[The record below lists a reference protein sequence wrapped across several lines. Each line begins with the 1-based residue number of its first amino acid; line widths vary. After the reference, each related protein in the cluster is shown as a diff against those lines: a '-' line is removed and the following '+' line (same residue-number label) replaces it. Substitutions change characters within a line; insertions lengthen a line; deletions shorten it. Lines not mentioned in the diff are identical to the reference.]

1 MATESIFFISFAFE
15 YGKDKLFLT
24 KFAFIRTNNYEDGA
38 YSTIALSWDDTARS
52 LTIGIRHGSFDGIE
66 KTRTFTVNVLGE
78 EKTAVYN
85 GKETV
90 VSF

>member
-1 MATESIFFISFAFE
+1 MKRITAIIASLLIAGSAFS
-15 YGKDKLFLT
+15 T
-24 KFAFIRTNNYEDGA
+24 
-38 YSTIALSWDDTARS
+38 YSTITLSWDDTARS
-52 LTIGIRHGSFDGIE
+52 HTIGRRHGSFDGME

>member
-1 MATESIFFISFAFE
+1 MKRITVIIASLLIAGSSFA
-15 YGKDKLFLT
+15 T
-24 KFAFIRTNNYEDGA
+24 
-38 YSTIALSWDDTARS
+38 YSTITLSWDDTARS
-52 LTIGIRHGSFDGIE
+52 LTIGRRHGSFDGME
-66 KTRTFTVNVLGE
+66 KARTFTVNVLGE

>member
-1 MATESIFFISFAFE
+1 MAGSIFAQQALWSNTST
-15 YGKDKLFLT
+15 DSPMV
-24 KFAFIRTNNYEDGA
+24 NEDGT
-38 YSTIALSWDDTARS
+38 YCTIALSWDDTARS
-52 LTIGIRHGSFDGIE
+52 LTIGRRHGSFDGME

>member
-1 MATESIFFISFAFE
+1 MKRITAIIASLLIAGSTFS
-15 YGKDKLFLT
+15 T
-24 KFAFIRTNNYEDGA
+24 
-38 YSTIALSWDDTARS
+38 YSTITLSWDDTARS
-52 LTIGIRHGSFDGIE
+52 LTIGRRHGSFDGME

>member
-1 MATESIFFISFAFE
+1 MKRITVIIASLLIAGSSFA
-15 YGKDKLFLT
+15 T
-24 KFAFIRTNNYEDGA
+24 
-38 YSTIALSWDDTARS
+38 YSTITLSWDDTARS
-52 LTIGIRHGSFDGIE
+52 LTIGRRHGSFDGME

>member
-1 MATESIFFISFAFE
+1 MKRITVIIASLLIAGSSFA
-15 YGKDKLFLT
+15 T
-24 KFAFIRTNNYEDGA
+24 
-38 YSTIALSWDDTARS
+38 YSTITLSWDDTERS
-52 LTIGIRHGSFDGIE
+52 LTIGRRHGSFDGME